1 MTLEEDK
8 KLVEQFEDVALQ
20 RYLMRPRITD
30 RNLIAKGWKIRY
42 AVDTNVLSFY
52 VDPEQSASRRDDE
65 RGVLIGVGEI
75 FRSDPPS
82 KKVEI
87 AAALAYHIWH
97 DLQGKPPLLL
107 LPPLQTEFQHAI
119 DYFLS
124 RQAEERASVGDDHIQ
139 RICENVA
146 KTGRKISEDDLRN
159 IRFTVTQ
166 DGSYHARVRRL
177 RQIFARDRLRH
188 AQAPLGEHFDT
199 EFQDALK
206 SEAGDLGRSLDL
218 ATLKKDWSR
227 RLIGLGRKQTAE
239 SRRDVE
245 VLARIELYNR
255 LLDPKKRRIVYIT
268 GDNSLFEAGHQY
280 KPATASGDQTT
291 FADCFLRHPRAFL
304 DEPGVL
310 SPHASIVEEG
320 TTLTDWMDLLLGQ
333 FDDAVGIKPPS
344 RGQIQLPE
352 AMQRTIKNSTQGE
365 SERGTQ
371 FDINDRW
378 EKYEAATSGDV
389 PDAAL
394 YYMLKALGERAG
406 DGGTASAVEV
416 EKQIELVREELH
428 KRKIQAWEEFFAVSR
443 AKRLVI
449 EVTERGVSQVR
460 DVAPACFE
468 ARPRLIEFLK
478 VARSWLSPSGKF
490 SREKYVWYLDEI
502 RREDPSGYS
511 DYLAHANLL
520 AHQGHWWSAAI
531 LCVRAKERARDP
543 IDDYAG
549 SNGREANYLEAF
561 YRRLSARKKA
571 DLDGLEDLLR
581 DANEI
586 YDKEV
591 AIAKKGTQRD
601 WPHDPVAERF
611 TSEDLAL
618 GLTRLHFDWAKAP
631 RESARGAALAG
642 MASLVPRLQEHADSL
657 RQRINEPAPEPSS
670 PRPDRVTP
678 LLFRTEIR
686 HQLELRALRNI
697 VAIGLLNRDCR
708 DDARVAWSRL
718 PPSKEDAAG
727 QSLFSSFLWHCGCAL
742 FEKKPK
748 VRDASLRKLVLQHA
762 ADGFSAIQV
771 FPYDKQRIPALFEAV
786 KSEPMS

>member
-1 MTLEEDK
+1 MTLEEE

-30 RNLIAKGWKIRY
+30 RNLIAEGWIIRY

-52 VDPEQSASRRDDE
+52 VDPEQSASQKSAD
-65 RGVLIGVGEI
+65 GQVLIGVGEI
-75 FRSDPPS
+75 FRSDPEP

-87 AAALAYHIWH
+87 AAAIAYHIWH
-97 DLQGKPPLLL
+97 DLQSGPPLLL
-107 LPPLQTEFQHAI
+107 LPPLQKEFQQAI
-119 DYFLS
+119 NYFLS
-124 RQAEERASVGDDHIQ
+124 RQAEKRASVDDDHIQ
-139 RICENVA
+139 RICEEVA
-146 KTGRKISEDDLRN
+146 TTGRKISEDDLRK
-159 IRFTVTQ
+159 IRFAVLQ
-166 DGSYHARVRRL
+166 DGSFHARVRRL
-177 RQIFARDRLRH
+177 RQVFARDRLRH
-188 AQAPLGEHFDT
+188 AHAPLEDTHFDT
-199 EFQDALK
+199 DFQDALK
-206 SEAGDLGRSLDL
+206 SEAGDLGRSIDL
-218 ATLKKDWSR
+218 ATLKKDWSG
-227 RLIGLGRKQTAE
+227 RLTKLGRKQTAE

-255 LLDPKKRRIVYIT
+255 LLGPKKRRIVYIT
-268 GDNSLFEAGHQY
+268 GDNSLFEAGQQY
-280 KPATASGDQTT
+280 LHATANGDQTT

-310 SPHASIVEEG
+310 SPHSSIVEEG

-333 FDDAVGIKPPS
+333 FDDADGIAPPL
-344 RGQIQLPE
+344 RGRIHLPE
-352 AMQRTIKNSTQGE
+352 AMQKTIKNSTQGQ
-365 SERGTQ
+365 SERGTL

-394 YYMLKALGERAG
+394 YYMLKALGEGVG
-406 DGGTASAVEV
+406 DGGAASAREV
-416 EKQIELVREELH
+416 KDQIDLVREELH
-428 KRKIQAWEEFFAVSR
+428 KRKVQAWEEFFAVSR

-449 EVTERGVSQVR
+449 EVTERGVAQVR

-468 ARPRLIEFLK
+468 GRPRLIEFLK

-490 SREKYVWYLDEI
+490 SRDEYVRYLDEI

-531 LCVRAKERARDP
+531 LCVRAKERAHDP

-571 DLDGLEDLLR
+571 DLDGLEGLLR
-581 DANEI
+581 RATEI

-591 AIAKKGTQRD
+591 AIAKEGPQRD

-611 TSEDLAL
+611 TSEELAL
-618 GLTRLHFDWAKAP
+618 ELTRLHFDWANTP

-642 MASLVPRLQEHADSL
+642 MGSLVPRLRLHADSL
-657 RQRINEPAPEPSS
+657 RQRIDKPALEPSS
-670 PRPDRVTP
+670 LRPDRVTP
-678 LLFRTEIR
+678 LEFRTEIR
-686 HQLELRALRNI
+686 CQLELRALRNI

-708 DDARVAWSRL
+708 DDASVAWSRL
-718 PPSKEDAAG
+718 PPSNEDAG
-727 QSLFSSFLWHCGCAL
+727 VQSLFSAFLWHCGCAL

-748 VRDASLRKLVLQHA
+748 VRDASWRELVRQWNH
-762 ADGFSAIQV
+762 DEFSAIQV
-771 FPYDKQRIPALFEAV
+771 FPYDKQRIPALFEAI
-786 KSEPMS
+786 KSELMS